1 MGSARGQ
8 ESKGVP
14 AWQQLARM
22 QSVDAF
28 QQHTKV
34 AITTFVKHKQ
44 RLFPTMATVPG
55 AKRKRIHIDV
65 GNPDETLPGPSSA
78 SLQETLESCEK
89 MCSHLRCG
97 TRYYST
103 TFCID
108 VCAPILLTI
117 IKLILTN
124 VLWQASV
131 YQRLRDEVRVL

>member
-1 MGSARGQ
+1 MVTMGSARGQ

-34 AITTFVKHKQ
+34 ALTTFGKHKQ

-78 SLQETLESCEK
+78 SYK
-89 MCSHLRCG
+89 KRLRVAK
-97 TRYYST
+97 R
-103 TFCID
+103 
-108 VCAPILLTI
+108 CAPISDAAQGT
-117 IKLILTN
+117 T
-124 VLWQASV
+124 VLHSA
-131 YQRLRDEVRVL
+131 